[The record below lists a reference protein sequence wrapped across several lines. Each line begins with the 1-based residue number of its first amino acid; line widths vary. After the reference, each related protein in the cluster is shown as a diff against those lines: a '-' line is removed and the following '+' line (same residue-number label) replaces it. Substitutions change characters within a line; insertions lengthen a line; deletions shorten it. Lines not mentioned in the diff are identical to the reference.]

1 LAQTADS
8 ARTGLFIT
16 SRAAIT
22 VAPVLCAAAYP
33 TLSQLLSASVV
44 AAHGST
50 APTGIALWVS
60 VVASLALAL
69 GVMAISFMA
78 GAVAARLARHTRP
91 LRRPCRL
98 RDAFPVCGIRQRCE
112 SVARACSCPAH
123 YRSRAPRGAGYGR
136 RNRQHHSCRTARL
149 SRRLIR
155 P

>member
-1 LAQTADS
+1 MAQTADS

-69 GVMAISFMA
+69 GVMAISFIA
-78 GAVAARLARHTRP
+78 AQSLQDSRDIRGRFAAHVVFATLSLFVGFGNVANLWHTPAVA
-91 LRRPCRL
+91 LRITDLVP
-98 RDAFPVCGIRQRCE
+98 
-112 SVARACSCPAH
+112 RAALGT
-123 YRSRAPRGAGYGR
+123 GAAIASIILVGLLGF
-136 RNRQHHSCRTARL
+136 HVG
-149 SRRLIR
+149 
-155 P
+155 